1 MSSWYFNRL
10 FPFFP
15 PSHPLCIPSSSFCAP
30 SFRGVSGVK
39 IHETRESRAGD
50 GGSEKRKATKGKAA
64 QRSARVGKI
73 NCERRCTAIKSVL
86 TGPWRSRGDSMFKQ
100 QIAHRRFMNARRQV
114 LFDTR
119 IKRERIRFLF
129 YRPEIE
135 FVWKRGFMLQHA
147 FRTTGVFMRVLRFDV
162 REYYLLHLN
171 FC

>member
-1 MSSWYFNRL
+1 
-10 FPFFP
+10 
-15 PSHPLCIPSSSFCAP
+15 
-30 SFRGVSGVK
+30 
-39 IHETRESRAGD
+39 
-50 GGSEKRKATKGKAA
+50 
-64 QRSARVGKI
+64 
-73 NCERRCTAIKSVL
+73 
-86 TGPWRSRGDSMFKQ
+86 
-100 QIAHRRFMNARRQV
+100 MNARRQV